1 MLYFHKR
8 KTGGISLDRVMEL
21 REKTKEKI
29 ERKKLKEQEK
39 ADNAEES
46 CVFNFINERIF
57 KNPTPS
63 KTAATTDKPS
73 LSQAKSENLNLKV

>member
-39 ADNAEES
+39 ADNAL
-46 CVFNFINERIF
+46 INRQ
-57 KNPTPS
+57 K
-63 KTAATTDKPS
+63 
-73 LSQAKSENLNLKV
+73 KSEIF